1 MAENALL
8 LIDLQ
13 NDFCAH
19 GALAVPGGDEVVPIA
34 NALMSRF
41 SLVVATADAHPPTHL
56 SFASNHA
63 GKVAYDQMEL
73 DGLPQVLWPDHCV
86 AGTPG
91 AAFHPLLDQAGIHHV
106 VAKGT
111 DPRIDSYSG
120 FFDNGH
126 RKQTELDAYLKS
138 QGVQTVYVMGLAT
151 DYCVKWSA
159 LDALTL
165 GYRVLLVQD
174 GCRGVGLVPTDIGEA
189 LRAIHRAGAH
199 FVTSAEV
206 LSATYP

>member
-1 MAENALL
+1 MAETALL

-19 GALAVPGGDEVVPIA
+19 GALAVPGGDDVVPIA
-34 NALMSRF
+34 NALMPRF

-63 GKVAYDQMEL
+63 GKVAYEQMEL

-86 AGTPG
+86 VGTPG
-91 AAFHPLLDQAGIHHV
+91 AALHPQLDQAGIHRV

-126 RKQTELDAYLKS
+126 RKQTELHDYLQS
-138 QGVQTVYVMGLAT
+138 RGVKTLYLMGLAT

-159 LDALTL
+159 LDALQL
-165 GYRVLLVQD
+165 GYRVHLVQD
-174 GCRGVGLVPTDIGEA
+174 GCRGVGLAPTDIAEA
-189 LRAIHRAGAH
+189 LRAMHKAGAT
-199 FVTSAEV
+199 FTTSAEV
-206 LSATYP
+206 LSATYA